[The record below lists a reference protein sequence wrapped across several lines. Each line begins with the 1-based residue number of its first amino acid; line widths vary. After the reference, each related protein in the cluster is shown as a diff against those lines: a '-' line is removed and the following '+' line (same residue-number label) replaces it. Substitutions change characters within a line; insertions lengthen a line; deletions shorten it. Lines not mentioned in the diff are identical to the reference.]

1 MLLIHKKI
9 IIFSASLIFICLFF
23 AGIFYYQTSIRRDSK
38 VQEINFVVEKGES
51 VKIISQNLFEK
62 KLIKSKKFFELFVWW
77 NDKQAKLQA
86 GEYLLNSGETISQI
100 VDKFGNAKASTTKI
114 KIKEG
119 EDIEEIAKNL
129 EAQGLF
135 TKKDFYIETGNLF
148 TNTPVNQEYAS
159 KYDILA
165 DKPQDSSLE
174 GYLFPDTYQVYKNTK
189 PSDVVEKMLKNLE
202 AKFSDDL
209 RREVAGQGK
218 SIFDII
224 TMASIVEKEV
234 KTPEDMKIVAGIFW
248 HRIKIGQVLQSDA
261 TLSYVLNDKTPAHS
275 LEELKNDSL
284 YNSYKYRG
292 LPPGPIGNPGM
303 NAILAAI
310 YPTETDYNFFLT
322 PKDSDKTIFSKDFEE
337 HKLNKQRY
345 LN

>member
-189 PSDVVEKMLKNLE
+189 PSDVVENMLKNLE
-202 AKFSDDL
+202 AKFS
-209 RREVAGQGK
+209 RIGA
-218 SIFDII
+218 II
-224 TMASIVEKEV
+224 
-234 KTPEDMKIVAGIFW
+234 
-248 HRIKIGQVLQSDA
+248 
-261 TLSYVLNDKTPAHS
+261 
-275 LEELKNDSL
+275 
-284 YNSYKYRG
+284 
-292 LPPGPIGNPGM
+292 
-303 NAILAAI
+303 
-310 YPTETDYNFFLT
+310 
-322 PKDSDKTIFSKDFEE
+322 
-337 HKLNKQRY
+337 
-345 LN
+345 